1 MTVEPVSRQSLLERW
16 SSLFSPDSRLG
27 WLSRDRW
34 AFYTP
39 FTDPQ
44 PQPQRLPDY
53 LHQQVT
59 QTEHVAQRRLTRTLP
74 LSLTDYSLGKTSVP
88 AGSTPLALICLA
100 SGAVLTGI
108 AVSAR
113 RNARAAYELARR
125 QADQANEAVCALT
138 KHPGEPLED
147 SMARAAA
154 NPIARAVKR
163 ADIADN
169 SDPDRLVR
177 LDTATAQRLRHKYAH
192 STRRLDRYGNAA
204 PGRTDGR

>member
-1 MTVEPVSRQSLLERW
+1 MTVEPVSRQSLLERR
-16 SSLFSPDSRLG
+16 SLLFSPNPRLG

-34 AFYTP
+34 AVYTP

-59 QTEHVAQRRLTRTLP
+59 QTEQVAQRRLARTLP

-88 AGSTPLALICLA
+88 AGSTPWALICLA
-100 SGAVLTGI
+100 SGAVLTEI

-125 QADQANEAVCALT
+125 ALT
-138 KHPGEPLED
+138 KQPGLED

-154 NPIARAVKR
+154 NPIACAVKR
-163 ADIADN
+163 ADN
-169 SDPDRLVR
+169 SDPDRLAL
-177 LDTATAQRLRHKYAH
+177 LDTATAQRLRHKYAD
-192 STRRLDRYGNAA
+192 STRLLDRYAKVA
-204 PGRTDGR
+204 PGSTDGR